1 MKLKEIY
8 NINCIVSFST
18 KYKFNVLLVGSAFSQ
33 SGLNLLLGGED
44 GIVRIYE
51 FVQKS
56 DFTQPKLTLETKG
69 GSIQTL
75 TVHDLTKFYNND
87 VIVGDSCGM
96 LTVFCNRQILCRS
109 SLSDDSINCLQID
122 KDDAG
127 NSCIVTADD
136 SGCIS
141 AVLPSQELWRIN
153 LNNVIMLKEPS
164 QQVSVKC
171 LLTVNLMDQAGQRS
185 NYILATDNIQH
196 LHIIRQGLVV
206 MTTKTP
212 SIITAMCSGHFVDS
226 EKISDGSVKVEGG
239 GNSKDHTQVALGSA
253 TGAIYI
259 LHNFMVTEDEYA
271 NAKYPI
277 RQLASLPVSDG
288 PLDFLLCTGN
298 FNSLQVY
305 LDGKSVGQYT
315 TPDWINSMDT
325 ADIDNDGK
333 LEIVVSCLDNSVLAL
348 KILDT

>member
-1 MKLKEIY
+1 
-8 NINCIVSFST
+8 
-18 KYKFNVLLVGSAFSQ
+18 
-33 SGLNLLLGGED
+33 
-44 GIVRIYE
+44 
-51 FVQKS
+51 
-56 DFTQPKLTLETKG
+56 
-69 GSIQTL
+69 
-75 TVHDLTKFYNND
+75 
-87 VIVGDSCGM
+87 
-96 LTVFCNRQILCRS
+96 
-109 SLSDDSINCLQID
+109 
-122 KDDAG
+122 AG
-127 NSCIVTADD
+127 NSCIVTGDD
-136 SGCIS
+136 SGCIT

-185 NYILATDNIQH
+185 NYILAADNTQH

-226 EKISDGSVKVEGG
+226 EKISDGSVKIEGG
-239 GNSKDHTQVALGSA
+239 GSSKNDTQVALGSA

-288 PLDFLLCTGN
+288 PLDFLLCSGN